1 MFKIS
6 KKFQVCLLLTLG
18 TFVSGSAYADTL
30 ENALAKACI
39 YNAKLNYE
47 RAAMRIANDDITI
60 ARAGFLPQIDGIG
73 TYNRN
78 NATGSYKNSGSMEL
92 RINQRLFDFITQN
105 MFLSAQVKMQAQR
118 ESFRNAEQNLFLDVI
133 KAYANVY
140 QTRRIAELRQENLA
154 ALEELVRSNKAK
166 LDIGEVAQ
174 VDFAQ
179 AQAARSF
186 AVSEYSLA
194 RSEAKSAEAI
204 YQQVVGD
211 YPAKLESPSGAKE
224 LPESLDIGYQIA
236 VVTHPAILYAKYLVD
251 ASSYNVKAKEGA
263 MFPKLD
269 LSASASYNR
278 IYGIPEGDG
287 VSQSIGLSLSVPI
300 FEGGRTSAQVRQSKE
315 QFEQARLQFDLAQN
329 DVKQALAS
337 AWFQLEGTR
346 ASVVAYSESVRAAE
360 IALKGRMQE
369 NRLGQAT
376 TLDVLRS
383 RTELINAQISLV
395 TAERNAIIAS
405 YTVQS
410 AIGKLTASHLGLKA
424 TQDIH

>member
-30 ENALAKACI
+30 ENALAKAYV

-47 RAAMRIANDDITI
+47 RAATRIANDDVTI

-73 TYNRN
+73 NYNRN
-78 NATGSYKNSGSMEL
+78 NATGSYKNSGSIEL
-92 RINQRLFDFITQN
+92 RINQRLFDFVTQN
-105 MFLSAQVKMQAQR
+105 VFLSAQVKMQAQR

-140 QTRRIAELRQENLA
+140 QTRRIAELRRENL
-154 ALEELVRSNKAK
+154 
-166 LDIGEVAQ
+166 
-174 VDFAQ
+174 FAQ

-269 LSASASYNR
+269 LSASMSYNR
-278 IYGIPEGDG
+278 AYGIPGGDS
-287 VSQSIGLSLSVPI
+287 VSQSVGLSLSVPI
-300 FEGGRTSAQVRQSKE
+300 FEGGRTSAQVRQSRE
-315 QFEQARLQFDLAQN
+315 QFEQARLQFDLAQS

-346 ASVVAYSESVRAAE
+346 ASVVAYRESVRAAE

-376 TLDVLRS
+376 TLDVLKS

-410 AIGKLTASHLGLKA
+410 SIGRLTASYLGLKA
-424 TQDIH
+424 TQDTH

>member
-1 MFKIS
+1 M
-6 KKFQVCLLLTLG
+6 LLTLG

-30 ENALAKACI
+30 ENALAKAYV

-47 RAAMRIANDDITI
+47 RAATRIANDDVTI

-73 TYNRN
+73 NYNRN
-78 NATGSYKNSGSMEL
+78 NATGSYKNSGSIEL
-92 RINQRLFDFITQN
+92 RINQRLFDFVTQN
-105 MFLSAQVKMQAQR
+105 VFLSAQVKMQAQR

-140 QTRRIAELRQENLA
+140 QTRRIAELRRENL
-154 ALEELVRSNKAK
+154 
-166 LDIGEVAQ
+166 
-174 VDFAQ
+174 FAQ

-269 LSASASYNR
+269 LSASMSYNR
-278 IYGIPEGDG
+278 AYGIPGGDS
-287 VSQSIGLSLSVPI
+287 VSQSVGLSLSVPI
-300 FEGGRTSAQVRQSKE
+300 FEGGRTSAQVRQSRE
-315 QFEQARLQFDLAQN
+315 QFEQARLQFDLAQS

-346 ASVVAYSESVRAAE
+346 ASVVAYRESVRAAE

-376 TLDVLRS
+376 TLDVLKS

-410 AIGKLTASHLGLKA
+410 SIGRLTASYLGLKA
-424 TQDIH
+424 TQDTH

>member
-1 MFKIS
+1 MYIVFKIS

-30 ENALAKACI
+30 ENALAKAYV

-47 RAAMRIANDDITI
+47 RAATRIANDDVTI

-73 TYNRN
+73 NYNRN
-78 NATGSYKNSGSMEL
+78 NATGSYKNSGSIEL
-92 RINQRLFDFITQN
+92 RINQRLFDFVTQN
-105 MFLSAQVKMQAQR
+105 VFLSAQVKMQAQR

-140 QTRRIAELRQENLA
+140 QTRRIAELRRENL
-154 ALEELVRSNKAK
+154 
-166 LDIGEVAQ
+166 
-174 VDFAQ
+174 FAQ

-269 LSASASYNR
+269 LSASMSYNR
-278 IYGIPEGDG
+278 AYGIPGGDS
-287 VSQSIGLSLSVPI
+287 VSQSVGLSLSVPI
-300 FEGGRTSAQVRQSKE
+300 FEGGRTSAQVRQSRE
-315 QFEQARLQFDLAQN
+315 QFEQARLQFDLAQS

-346 ASVVAYSESVRAAE
+346 ASVVAYRESVRAAE

-376 TLDVLRS
+376 TLDVLKS

-410 AIGKLTASHLGLKA
+410 SIGRLTASYLGLKA
-424 TQDIH
+424 TQDTH